1 MRKYTQQAIKGF
13 KTMKFKTFLLI
24 LFLCFIKV
32 LNGATP
38 VASIV
43 LSDPAVSNNLI
54 HFTVTDP
61 NNEPYSIQTIRD
73 GVQCRQIPDKKYA
86 YFNVDE
92 ATIPSTQ
99 NNLIFYIT
107 FFDEGTSSI
116 NLQYNANDG
125 NNYKSAS
132 FSKTGTNSWI
142 TVTVA
147 ITNASFR
154 NAQNNKCDFRL
165 NGSGDNYIKEIS
177 IANGTLDPAKE
188 PVPVVSASSYS
199 EFTGK
204 SVAGYQAWFTAG
216 NATSGWIHWSGNIP
230 PAANKTHVE
239 IYPDVSE
246 YVETDLAQT
255 ALANLGNGTPS
266 KLFTSSSKTL
276 IDKHFQWMKEY
287 GIDGAAVQRFIGG
300 IGGAIINSPN
310 AASLKIKQAAETTG
324 RIFYI
329 CYDISSSGMETTWDD
344 VIKFDWV
351 YNVEQNNQLTS
362 SPAYAKVGNKPVVQI
377 WGPGFTDN
385 HPGTAAETIALI
397 DFLKSR
403 GCYVIGGTPTYWRT
417 NNRDAKGPTQ
427 PLPANQE
434 SFENVYVK
442 YDMISPWMVGRFKD
456 NAGADNQLSTQ
467 IADKDYCDSKNIKYL
482 PVIFPGFAWSQ
493 WNTGNPNDAPR
504 NAGELMWCQAR
515 NIKSLGVNSMYF
527 AMFDEYDE
535 GTAIMKAAT
544 DWSMIPTDQY
554 FLTTSAD
561 GIWCSSDF
569 QLRVAGAS
577 IEMLKGTRPATATVP
592 VPYSNGPV
600 FYRNSFEKRT
610 TTYNYVNSVAQNSGT
625 FNIDPCFYNPVEL
638 SKSNV
643 VSPIC
648 EIQPTNA
655 RSGLYSVKVSGS
667 ISSNVSAT
675 YVYKTAAVKIA
686 VKPNMKLSFWK
697 KTENELGR
705 YLVVDLMTKN
715 GKNLRDNGYRD
726 QNGTS
731 MNPSSAHGTIG
742 AGWEQ
747 FSCQFGNGVLLG
759 DTITGIVIAYDHSG
773 AGSFSA
779 YFDDFLVDE
788 GQDTPTGI
796 EPLERIENKFTIYP
810 NPSKGQYKLKMNQT
824 AEYQLNV
831 YDSLG
836 RLLMNRKSNNT
847 LETINL
853 TGYSTGI
860 YILNILSGKNNY
872 TQKLFKQ

>member
-1 MRKYTQQAIKGF
+1 
-13 KTMKFKTFLLI
+13 MKKKACLLVV
-24 LFLCFIKV
+24 FLCLIKV
-32 LNGATP
+32 LNAATP

-43 LSDPAVSNNLI
+43 LSDPAVSNKLI

-61 NNEPYSIQTIRD
+61 MNEPYTIQTTKD

-86 YFNVDE
+86 YFNADD

-116 NLQYNANDG
+116 SLQYNASDG
-125 NNYKSAS
+125 NNYKAS
-132 FSKTGTNSWI
+132 SFPKTGTNSWI

-147 ITNASFR
+147 IPNASFR
-154 NAQNNKCDFRL
+154 NAQNNKCDFRIS
-165 NGSGDNYIKEIS
+165 GSGDNYIKEIA
-177 IANGTLDPAKE
+177 IAIGTLDPIKE
-188 PVPVVSASSYS
+188 PVPFVSASSYS

-204 SVAGYQAWFTAG
+204 SVAGYQVWFATG
-216 NATSGWIHWSGNIP
+216 NSTSGWVHWSGNTP

-239 IYPDVSE
+239 IYPDVTE
-246 YVETDLAQT
+246 YDETDLVQT
-255 ALANLGNGTPS
+255 ALANLGNGTFS
-266 KLFTSSSKTL
+266 KLFTSANKTV

-287 GIDGAAVQRFIGG
+287 GIDGVAVQRFIGNV
-300 IGGAIINSPN
+300 GGAIISSPN
-310 AASLKIKQAAETTG
+310 SASLKIKQAAEATG

-329 CYDISSSGMETTWDD
+329 CYDISSSGMEATWAD

-351 YNVEQNNQLTS
+351 YNVEQNNQLTA
-362 SPAYAKVGNKPVVQI
+362 SPAYAKVGNKPVVEV

-442 YDMISPWMVGRFKD
+442 FDMISPWMPGRFKD
-456 NAGADNQLSTQ
+456 NAGADNQVSTQ
-467 IADKDYCDSKNIKYL
+467 MADKAYCDSRNIKYL

-493 WNTGNPNDAPR
+493 WNPGSPNDAPR
-504 NAGELMWCQAR
+504 NAGELMWRQAR

-561 GIWCSSDF
+561 GIWCSSDL
-569 QLRVAGAS
+569 QLRVAGAA

-610 TTYNYVNSVAQNSGT
+610 TAYNYVNGVAQNTGT
-625 FNIDPCFYNPVEL
+625 FNLDPCFYFPAEVSN
-638 SKSNV
+638 SNV
-643 VSPIC
+643 VNPVC
-648 EIQPTNA
+648 DIQPTNA
-655 RSGLYSVKVSGS
+655 KSGLYSVKVSGS
-667 ISSNVSAT
+667 ISSNVAAT
-675 YVYKTAAVKIA
+675 YVYKTAALKIA
-686 VKPNMKLSFWK
+686 VKPKMKLSFWK
-697 KTENELGR
+697 KTENEPGR
-705 YLVVDLMTKN
+705 YLFVDLMTKN
-715 GKNLRDNGYRD
+715 GRNLRDNGYRD
-726 QNGTS
+726 QNGNS
-731 MNPSSAHGTIG
+731 MSPAAGHGTTG

-747 FSCQFGNGVLLG
+747 FSCQFGNGTLLG

-773 AGSFSA
+773 AGSYSA
-779 YFDDFLVDE
+779 YFDDFLIEE
-788 GQDTPTGI
+788 GQDMPTAI
-796 EPLERIENKFTIYP
+796 QSPEPYDQKVAVYP
-810 NPSKGQYKLKMNQT
+810 NPSNGQFNLKINAT
-824 AEYQLNV
+824 GDFQLLV
-831 YDSLG
+831 YDSSG
-836 RLLMNRKSNNT
+836 NLLIKRKQVKAID
-847 LETINL
+847 TIDL
-853 TGYSTGI
+853 TNYSDGI
-860 YILNILSGKNNY
+860 YLLNIYAGNDTKNY
-872 TQKLFKQ
+872 FQKLIKY

>member
-1 MRKYTQQAIKGF
+1 MIKFPKQATKGHD
-13 KTMKFKTFLLI
+13 TMKVRICFLVLC
-24 LFLCFIKV
+24 LCFIKV
-32 LNGATP
+32 SEAETP
-38 VASIV
+38 VASIL
-43 LSDPAVSNNLI
+43 LSDPAISNNLT

-61 NNEPYSIQTIRD
+61 NNEPYTIQTIKN
-73 GVQCRQIPDKKYA
+73 GVQCRQIPEKKYA
-86 YFNVDE
+86 YFNVDD

-107 FFDEGTSSI
+107 FFDEATSSI
-116 NLQYNANDG
+116 SLQYNANDG
-125 NNYKSAS
+125 NNYKPVTI
-132 FSKTGTNSWI
+132 SKTGTNSWV
-142 TVTVA
+142 TVTIA

-154 NAQNNKCDFRL
+154 NAQNNKCDFRIS
-165 NGSGDNYIKEIS
+165 GSGDNYIKEIA
-177 IANGTLDPAKE
+177 IAFGTLDPAKE
-188 PVPVVSASSYS
+188 PVPVVSSGSYS

-216 NATSGWIHWSGNIP
+216 NATSGWVHWSGNTP
-230 PAANKTHVE
+230 PSANKTHVE

-246 YVETDLAQT
+246 YDETGLVQT
-255 ALANLGNGTPS
+255 ALANLGNGTLS
-266 KLFTSSSKTL
+266 KLFSSSGQTV
-276 IDKHFQWMKEY
+276 IDKHFQWMRDY

-310 AASLKIKQAAETTG
+310 SAPLKIKQAAETTG

-329 CYDISSSGMETTWDD
+329 CYDISSSGMETTWAD

-362 SPAYAKVGNKPVVQI
+362 SPAYAKVGNKPVVQL

-427 PLPANQE
+427 PLAANQE

-442 YDMISPWMVGRFKD
+442 YDMISPWMPGRFKD
-456 NAGADNQLSTQ
+456 NAGADNQLITM
-467 IADKDYCDSKNIKYL
+467 ITDKAYCDARNIKYL
-482 PVIFPGFAWSQ
+482 PVIFPGFSWSQ
-493 WNTGNPNDAPR
+493 WNPGDPNAFPR
-504 NAGELMWCQAR
+504 NAGEFMWRQAG

-569 QLRVAGAS
+569 QLRVSGAA
-577 IEMLKGTRPATATVP
+577 IEMLKGVRPATATVP

-610 TTYNYVNSVAQNSGT
+610 TAYNYVNGLAQNTGT
-625 FNIDPCFYNPVEL
+625 FNIDPCFYNPAVV
-638 SKSNV
+638 SNSNV
-643 VSPIC
+643 VSTVC
-648 EIQPTNA
+648 DIQPTNA

-667 ISSNVSAT
+667 ISSNALAT
-675 YVYKTAAVKIA
+675 YVYKTATVKIA

-697 KTENELGR
+697 KTENDLGR
-705 YLVVDLMTKN
+705 YLFVDLMTKN
-715 GKNLRDNGYRD
+715 GRNLRDNGYRD
-726 QNGTS
+726 QNGTI
-731 MNPSSAHGTIG
+731 MNPSSGHGTTG

-747 FSCQFGNGVLLG
+747 FSCQFGNGTLLG
-759 DTITGIVIAYDHSG
+759 DTITGIAIAYEHSG
-773 AGSFSA
+773 PGAYLA
-779 YFDDFLVDE
+779 YFDDFLIEE
-788 GQDTPTGI
+788 GHDTPTAI
-796 EPLERIENKFTIYP
+796 TPPEHDENSFTVYP
-810 NPSKGQYKLKMNQT
+810 NPSNGFINLKTNLHG
-824 AEYQLNV
+824 EYQMIV
-831 YDSLG
+831 YDASG
-836 RLLMNRKSNNT
+836 HLLMNRKSDNS

-853 TGYSTGI
+853 TGYSAGI
-860 YILNILSGKNNY
+860 YILSILSDRTDY
-872 TQKLFKQ
+872 VQKLIKQ

>member
-1 MRKYTQQAIKGF
+1 
-13 KTMKFKTFLLI
+13 MKVKACLLV

-32 LNGATP
+32 LNAATP

-43 LSDPAVSNNLI
+43 LSDPAVSNKLT

-61 NNEPYSIQTIRD
+61 TNEPYTIQTTRD
-73 GVQCRQIPDKKYA
+73 GVQCRQIPDKKYG
-86 YFNVDE
+86 YFNVDD
-92 ATIPSTQ
+92 ATIPSTE
-99 NNLIFYIT
+99 NNLLFFIT
-107 FFDEGTSSI
+107 FFDEGTSNIS
-116 NLQYNANDG
+116 LQYNASDG

-132 FSKTGTNSWI
+132 FPRTGTNTWI
-142 TVTVA
+142 TATVA

-154 NAQNNKCDFRL
+154 NAQNNKCDFRI
-165 NGSGDNYIKEIS
+165 SGAGNIYLKEIS
-177 IANGTLDPAKE
+177 IALGSLSPESE
-188 PVPVVSASSYS
+188 PVPSVTASAYS

-204 SVAGYQAWFTAG
+204 SVAGYQVWFAAG
-216 NATSGWIHWSGNIP
+216 NATSGWVHWSANAP

-239 IYPDVSE
+239 VYPDVSE
-246 YVETDLAQT
+246 YAETDLAQT

-266 KLFTSSSKTL
+266 RLFTSANKTV

-287 GIDGAAVQRFIGG
+287 GIDGVAVQRFIGN
-300 IGGAIINSPN
+300 IGGAIISSPG
-310 AASLKIKQAAETTG
+310 AAPLKIKQAAESTG

-329 CYDISSSGMETTWDD
+329 CYDISSSGMEATWDD

-362 SPAYAKVGNKPVVQI
+362 SPAYAKVGNKPVVQV

-442 YDMISPWMVGRFKD
+442 YDMISPWMPGRFKD
-456 NAGADNQLSTQ
+456 NAGADNQLITM
-467 IADKDYCDSKNIKYL
+467 IADKGYCDTRNIKYL
-482 PVIFPGFAWSQ
+482 PVIFPGFSWSQ
-493 WNTGNPNDAPR
+493 WNPGDPNAFPR
-504 NAGELMWCQAR
+504 NAGEFMWRQAR

-544 DWSMIPTDQY
+544 DWSTIPTDQY

-569 QLRVAGAS
+569 QLRVAGAA
-577 IEMLKGTRPATATVP
+577 IEMLKGTRPATTTVP

-610 TTYNYVNSVAQNSGT
+610 TLYNYVNGVAQNSGT
-625 FNIDPCFYNPVEL
+625 FNIDPCFYNPEVL
-638 SKSNV
+638 TNSNV
-643 VSPIC
+643 VTPVC

-655 RSGLYSVKVSGS
+655 RSGIYAVKASGS
-667 ISSNVSAT
+667 ISSNSSAN
-675 YVYKTAAVKIA
+675 YIYKTAVKIA

-697 KTENELGR
+697 KTENDLGR
-705 YLVVDLMTKN
+705 YLFVDLVTKN

-726 QNGTS
+726 LNGTG
-731 MNPSSAHGTIG
+731 MNPAIGHGIVG

-747 FSCQFGNGVLLG
+747 FTCQFGNGTLLG
-759 DTITGIVIAYDHSG
+759 DTITGIVFAYDHSG
-773 AGSFSA
+773 PGAYLA
-779 YFDDFLVDE
+779 YFDDFLIEE
-788 GQDTPTGI
+788 GQDPPTAI
-796 EPLERIENKFTIYP
+796 KPPEHADNKITVYP
-810 NPSKGQYKLKMNQT
+810 NPSNGQFNLRMNPT
-824 AEYQLNV
+824 GEYQMIV
-831 YDSLG
+831 YDSFG
-836 RLLMNRKSNNT
+836 KLLMNRKSGNT

-853 TGYSTGI
+853 TGYSAGI
-860 YILNILSGKNNY
+860 YILSILSDRSNY
-872 TQKLFKQ
+872 VQKLVKQ

>member
-1 MRKYTQQAIKGF
+1 
-13 KTMKFKTFLLI
+13 MKVKACLLV

-32 LNGATP
+32 LNAATP

-43 LSDPAVSNNLI
+43 LSDPAVSNKLT

-61 NNEPYSIQTIRD
+61 TNEPYTIQTTRD
-73 GVQCRQIPDKKYA
+73 GVQCRQIPDKKYG
-86 YFNVDE
+86 YFNVDD
-92 ATIPSTQ
+92 ATIPSTE
-99 NNLIFYIT
+99 NNLLFYIT
-107 FFDEGTSSI
+107 FFDEGTSNI
-116 NLQYNANDG
+116 NLQYNASDG

-132 FSKTGTNSWI
+132 FPRTGTNTWI
-142 TVTVA
+142 TATVA

-154 NAQNNKCDFRL
+154 NAQNNKCDFRI
-165 NGSGDNYIKEIS
+165 SGAGNIYLKEIS
-177 IANGTLDPAKE
+177 IALGSLSPESE
-188 PVPVVSASSYS
+188 PVPSVTASAYS

-204 SVAGYQAWFTAG
+204 SVAGYQVWFAAG
-216 NATSGWIHWSGNIP
+216 NATSGWVHWSANTP

-239 IYPDVSE
+239 VYPDVSE
-246 YVETDLAQT
+246 YAETDLAQT

-266 KLFTSSSKTL
+266 RLFTSANKTV

-287 GIDGAAVQRFIGG
+287 GIDGVAVQRFIGN
-300 IGGAIINSPN
+300 IGGAIISSPG
-310 AASLKIKQAAETTG
+310 AAPLKIKQAAESTG

-329 CYDISSSGMETTWDD
+329 CYDISSSGMEATWDD

-362 SPAYAKVGNKPVVQI
+362 SPAYAKVGNKPVVQV

-385 HPGTAAETIALI
+385 HPGTAVETIALI

-442 YDMISPWMVGRFKD
+442 YDMISPWMPGRFKD
-456 NAGADNQLSTQ
+456 NAGADNQLITM
-467 IADKDYCDSKNIKYL
+467 IADKGYCDARNIKYL
-482 PVIFPGFAWSQ
+482 PVIFPGFSWSQ
-493 WNTGNPNDAPR
+493 WNPGDPNAFPR
-504 NAGELMWCQAR
+504 NAGEFMWRQAR

-544 DWSMIPTDQY
+544 DWSTIPTDQY

-569 QLRVAGAS
+569 QLRVAGAA
-577 IEMLKGTRPATATVP
+577 IEMLKGTRPATTTVP

-610 TTYNYVNSVAQNSGT
+610 TVYNYVNGVAQNTGT
-625 FNIDPCFYNPVEL
+625 FNIDPCFYNPEVL
-638 SKSNV
+638 TNSNV
-643 VSPIC
+643 ATPVC
-648 EIQPTNA
+648 EIQATNA
-655 RSGLYSVKVSGS
+655 RSGIYAVKVSGS
-667 ISSNVSAT
+667 ISSNVAAT
-675 YVYKTAAVKIA
+675 YAYKTAAVKIA

-697 KTENELGR
+697 KTENDLGR
-705 YLVVDLMTKN
+705 YLFVDLVTKN

-726 QNGTS
+726 LNGTG
-731 MNPSSAHGTIG
+731 MNPAIGHGIVG

-747 FSCQFGNGVLLG
+747 FTCQFGNGILLG

-773 AGSFSA
+773 SGAYLA
-779 YFDDFLVDE
+779 YFDDFLIEE
-788 GQDTPTGI
+788 GQDPPTAI
-796 EPLERIENKFTIYP
+796 KPPERNDDKFIVYP
-810 NPSKGQYKLKMNQT
+810 NPSDGQYNLKMNPPG
-824 AEYQLNV
+824 EYQMIV
-831 YDSLG
+831 YDSFG
-836 RLLMNRKSNNT
+836 KLLMNRKSGNT

-853 TGYSTGI
+853 TGYSAGI
-860 YILNILSGKNNY
+860 YILSILSDRSNY
-872 TQKLFKQ
+872 VQKLVKQ

>member
-1 MRKYTQQAIKGF
+1 MIKAC
-13 KTMKFKTFLLI
+13 LLV
-24 LFLCFIKV
+24 LLLCFIKI
-32 LNGATP
+32 LNAASP

-43 LSDPAVSNNLI
+43 LSDPFLSNNLT

-61 NNEPYSIQTIRD
+61 ANEPYTIQTIRD
-73 GVQCRQIPDKKYA
+73 GVQCRQIPDTKYA
-86 YFNVDE
+86 YFNVDD

-107 FFDEGTSSI
+107 FYDEGTSSI

-132 FSKTGTNSWI
+132 FSKTGTKSWI

-165 NGSGDNYIKEIS
+165 NGSGDNYIKEIA
-177 IANGTLDPAKE
+177 IAIGTLDPAKE

-199 EFTGK
+199 ELTGK
-204 SVAGYQAWFTAG
+204 SVAGYQVWFAAG
-216 NATSGWIHWSGNIP
+216 NATSGWVHWSANTP
-230 PAANKTHVE
+230 PAATKTHVE

-246 YVETDLAQT
+246 YAETDLAQT
-255 ALANLGNGTPS
+255 ALANLGNGSIS
-266 KLFTSSSKTL
+266 KLFTSSNKTV

-287 GIDGAAVQRFIGG
+287 GIDGVAVQRFIGN
-300 IGGAIINSPN
+300 IGGAIINSPS
-310 AASLKIKQAAETTG
+310 ATPIKIKQAAEATG

-329 CYDISSSGMETTWDD
+329 CYDISSSGMEATWDD

-397 DFLKSR
+397 NFLKSR

-417 NNRDAKGPTQ
+417 NDRDAKGPTQ
-427 PLPANQE
+427 PLAANQE
-434 SFENVYVK
+434 SFEKVYPE
-442 YDMISPWMVGRFKD
+442 YDMISPWLVGRFKD
-456 NAGADNQLSTQ
+456 NSGADNQLATLMQ
-467 IADKDYCDSKNIKYL
+467 DKAYCDARKIKYL
-482 PVIFPGFAWSQ
+482 PVIFPGFSWSQ
-493 WNTGNPNDAPR
+493 WNPGNPNDAPR
-504 NAGELMWCQAR
+504 NGGEFMWRQAR

-535 GTAIMKAAT
+535 GTAILKAAT

-569 QLRVAGAS
+569 QLRVAGAA
-577 IEMLKGTRPATATVP
+577 IELLKGTRTETSTVP

-610 TTYNYVNSVAQNSGT
+610 TPYNYVSGVAQNTGT
-625 FNIDPCFYNPVEL
+625 FNIDPCFNNPIVL
-638 SKSNV
+638 TNSNV
-643 VSPIC
+643 ITPVC

-655 RSGLYSVKVSGS
+655 RSGLYSVKVTGS

-675 YVYKTAAVKIA
+675 YVYKTAEVKIV

-705 YLVVDLMTKN
+705 YLFVDLITKN

-731 MNPSSAHGTIG
+731 MNPSSAHGTTG
-742 AGWEQ
+742 VGWEQ
-747 FSCQFGNGVLLG
+747 YSCQFGNGALLG

-773 AGSFSA
+773 SGSYSA
-779 YFDDFLVDE
+779 YFDDFLIEE
-788 GQDTPTGI
+788 GQDTPTAI
-796 EPLERIENKFTIYP
+796 EPLDRIENKFAVYP
-810 NPSKGQYKLKMNQT
+810 NPSNGHFNLKMNLPG
-824 AEYQLNV
+824 EYQIIV
-831 YDSLG
+831 YDSSG
-836 RLLMNRKSNNT
+836 NLLSHRKSDNDN
-847 LETINL
+847 EMIDL
-853 TGYSTGI
+853 THYSTGI
-860 YILNILSGKNNY
+860 YMLSIISDKTNY
-872 TQKLFKQ
+872 FQKLVKQ

>member
-1 MRKYTQQAIKGF
+1 MFIQLAIRGY
-13 KTMKFKTFLLI
+13 KTMKIKTCLII
-24 LFLCFIKV
+24 LFLCCIKV
-32 LNGATP
+32 LNAATP

-43 LSDPAVSNNLI
+43 LSDPFVSINLT

-61 NNEPYSIQTIRD
+61 ANEPYTIQTTRD

-86 YFNVDE
+86 YFNVDD

-125 NNYKSAS
+125 NNYKQAS
-132 FSKTGTNSWI
+132 FSKTGTNIWI

-165 NGSGDNYIKEIS
+165 SGSGDNYIKEIA
-177 IANGTLDPAKE
+177 IAIGTLDPAKE
-188 PVPVVSASSYS
+188 SVPVLSASSYS

-204 SVAGYQAWFTAG
+204 SVAGYQVWFAAG
-216 NATSGWIHWSGNIP
+216 NATSGWVHWSGNTP

-239 IYPDVSE
+239 IYPDVTE
-246 YVETDLAQT
+246 YAETDLVQT
-255 ALANLGNGTPS
+255 ALANLGNGSLS
-266 KLFTSSSKTL
+266 KLFTSSNKTV

-287 GIDGAAVQRFIGG
+287 GIDGAAVQRFIGS

-310 AASLKIKQAAETTG
+310 SASLKIKQAAETNG

-329 CYDISSSGMETTWDD
+329 CYDISSSGMESTWAD

-362 SPAYAKVGNKPVVQI
+362 SPAYAKVGNKPVVQV

-442 YDMISPWMVGRFKD
+442 YDMISPWMPGRFKD
-456 NAGADNQLSTQ
+456 NAGADNQLITM
-467 IADKDYCDSKNIKYL
+467 IADKAYCDARNIKYL

-493 WNTGNPNDAPR
+493 WNTGSPNDAPR
-504 NAGELMWCQAR
+504 NAGELMWRQAR
-515 NIKSLGVNSMYF
+515 NIKSLGASSMYF

-569 QLRVAGAS
+569 QLRVAGAA
-577 IEMLKGTRPATATVP
+577 IEMLKGTRPATTTVP

-610 TTYNYVNSVAQNSGT
+610 TAYNYVNGVAQNTGT
-625 FNIDPCFYNPVEL
+625 FNIDPCFYSPGVVT
-638 SKSNV
+638 SSNV
-643 VSPIC
+643 VTPAC
-648 EIQPTNA
+648 DIQTTNP
-655 RSGLYSVKVSGS
+655 RSGLYSVKASGS
-667 ISSNVSAT
+667 VNSNVSAT
-675 YVYKTAAVKIA
+675 YVYKTAVVKIA
-686 VKPNMKLSFWK
+686 VKPNLKLSFWK
-697 KTENELGR
+697 KTENDLGR
-705 YLVVDLMTKN
+705 YLFVDLITKN
-715 GKNLRDNGYRD
+715 GGSLRNNGYWD
-726 QNGTS
+726 QNGKNILQAS
-731 MNPSSAHGTIG
+731 GLGTTG

-747 FSCQFGNGVLLG
+747 FSCQFGNGTLSG
-759 DTITGIVIAYDHSG
+759 DTITGIVIAYDHYGSG
-773 AGSFSA
+773 SYSA
-779 YFDDFLVDE
+779 YFDDFLVEE
-788 GQDTPTGI
+788 GQEIPTAI
-796 EPLERIENKFTIYP
+796 PSSMQNENKF
-810 NPSKGQYKLKMNQT
+810 
-824 AEYQLNV
+824 NV
-831 YDSLG
+831 YPIPSRGLFYLKTNLPG
-836 RLLMNRKSNNT
+836 EFRLSVYDTSGNLLLNRKSNNT
-847 LETINL
+847 LEMIDL
-853 TGYSTGI
+853 TCYSAGI
-860 YILNILSGKNNY
+860 YFLSIISDKDNY
-872 TQKLFKQ
+872 IQKLVKQ

>member
-1 MRKYTQQAIKGF
+1 MKNSTQLVIKRYKMRRA
-13 KTMKFKTFLLI
+13 MACLLV
-24 LFLCFIKV
+24 LFFCFIKV
-32 LNGATP
+32 LNATTP

-43 LSDPAVSNNLI
+43 LSDPFVSNNLT

-61 NNEPYSIQTIRD
+61 ANEPYTIQTTRD

-86 YFNVDE
+86 YFNADD
-92 ATIPSTQ
+92 ATIPSIQ

-116 NLQYNANDG
+116 SLQYNANDG
-125 NNYKSAS
+125 NNYKPAS

-147 ITNASFR
+147 IANASFR

-165 NGSGDNYIKEIS
+165 SGSGDNYIKEIG
-177 IANGTLDPAKE
+177 IAIGTLDPAKE

-204 SVAGYQAWFTAG
+204 SIAGYQAWFTAG
-216 NATSGWIHWSGNIP
+216 NATSGWVHWSGNTP

-246 YVETDLAQT
+246 YAGTDLAQT
-255 ALANLGNGTPS
+255 ALANLGNGTLS
-266 KLFTSSSKTL
+266 KLFTSSGKTV

-287 GIDGAAVQRFIGG
+287 GMDGVAVQRFIGN
-300 IGGAIINSPN
+300 IGGAIINSPS
-310 AASLKIKQAAETTG
+310 AVPVKIKQAAEANG

-329 CYDISSSGMETTWDD
+329 CYDISSSGMEATWAD

-362 SPAYAKVGNKPVVQI
+362 SPAYAKVGNKPVVEV

-385 HPGTAAETIALI
+385 HPGTVAETIALI
-397 DFLKSR
+397 NFLKSR

-417 NNRDAKGPTQ
+417 NDRDAKGPTQ
-427 PLPANQE
+427 PLAANQE
-434 SFENVYVK
+434 SFEKVYVE
-442 YDMISPWMVGRFKD
+442 YDMVSPWLVGRFKE
-456 NAGADNQLSTQ
+456 NSGADNQLVTLMQ
-467 IADKDYCDSKNIKYL
+467 DKAYCDVRKIKYL
-482 PVIFPGFAWSQ
+482 PVIFPGFSWSQ
-493 WNTGNPNDAPR
+493 WNPGDPNAFPR
-504 NAGELMWCQAR
+504 NAGEFMWRQAR

-569 QLRVAGAS
+569 QLRVAGAA
-577 IEMLKGTRPATATVP
+577 IEMLKGIRPETSTVP

-610 TTYNYVNSVAQNSGT
+610 TAYNYVNGVAQNTGT
-625 FNIDPCFYNPVEL
+625 FNLDPCFYNAGQL
-638 SKSNV
+638 SNSNV
-643 VSPIC
+643 AGPVC

-655 RSGLYSVKVSGS
+655 RSGLYSVKTSGS
-667 ISSNVSAT
+667 ISSNALAT
-675 YVYKTAAVKIA
+675 YVYKISSVKIA

-705 YLVVDLMTKN
+705 YLFVDLMTKN
-715 GKNLRDNGYRD
+715 GRDLRDNGYRD

-731 MNPSSAHGTIG
+731 MTPSVAHGTAG

-747 FSCQFGNGVLLG
+747 FACQFGNGILLG

-773 AGSFSA
+773 SGPYSA
-779 YFDDFLVDE
+779 YFDDFLVEE
-788 GQDTPTGI
+788 GQDVPTAI
-796 EPLERIENKFTIYP
+796 IVPVSNQNKFIVYP
-810 NPSKGQYKLKMNQT
+810 NPSNGLFNLKMNLPG
-824 AEYQLNV
+824 EYQMIV
-831 YDSLG
+831 YDSSG
-836 RLLMNRKSNNT
+836 NLLSNRKSDNVN
-847 LETINL
+847 EMVDL
-853 TGYSTGI
+853 TRYSSGV
-860 YILNILSGKNNY
+860 YMLSIISDKNKY
-872 TQKLFKQ
+872 FQKLVKQ